1 MNPHVVTVQTPL
13 PFAAKSARD
22 FENIAA
28 ARLKRARKCK
38 RRLWLR
44 TCMAVPRRHRG
55 RLA

>member
-1 MNPHVVTVQTPL
+1 MNPNVITVQTPL
-13 PFAAKSARD
+13 PFVAKSARD

-28 ARLKRARKCK
+28 ARLKRARRAT